1 MESRFYTQA
10 ELTEIRVKT
19 TERAEQHCAEIY
31 GPDLGPALFR
41 ACLNTW
47 GAGPAT
53 TVAKLSDARDLIKA
67 ALELKNHIAGVM
79 LIKNGLTFS
88 PLYLHSDRL
97 AYKLSKAGDYWIPF
111 KQVSEELKF
120 SSEQFK
126 DDVHE

>member
-1 MESRFYTQA
+1 MDGRFYTQA
-10 ELTEIRVKT
+10 ELTQIRIKT

-41 ACLNTW
+41 ACLTAW

-53 TVAKLSDARDLIKA
+53 TVARLSDARDLIQTA
-67 ALELKNHIAGVM
+67 WELRDHISGVM

-111 KQVSEELKF
+111 KEITKELEK
-120 SSEQFK
+120 
-126 DDVHE
+126 

>member
-10 ELTEIRVKT
+10 ELTQIRVKT

-53 TVAKLSDARDLIKA
+53 TVAKLSDARDLIKTA
-67 ALELKNHIAGVM
+67 WELKDHIAGVM
-79 LIKNGLTFS
+79 LIKNSLTFS

-97 AYKLSKAGDYWIPF
+97 AYKLAKSGDYWIPF
-111 KQVSEELKF
+111 NEIAKEL
-120 SSEQFK
+120 EQ
-126 DDVHE
+126 